1 MSKEII
7 IYTMDSC
14 LYCKEVKEKL
24 TELNIDFIEKDKTKF
39 NDEWYKVVQLTGIP
53 IFPTIHI
60 RGEYF
65 VPNRDFQNPTQI
77 LNIIEYMI
85 SEEYKE
91 WDIQTRIYEKLKT
104 INYSIYNQFNK
115 LNKENKNE

>member
-1 MSKEII
+1 
-7 IYTMDSC
+7 MDSC
-14 LYCKEVKEKL
+14 AYCKEVKEKL

-39 NDEWYKVVQLTGIP
+39 SDEWYKIVQLTGMP
-53 IFPTIHI
+53 IFPTIYI

-77 LNIIEYMI
+77 LNIIEYMV

-115 LNKENKNE
+115 LNKNE